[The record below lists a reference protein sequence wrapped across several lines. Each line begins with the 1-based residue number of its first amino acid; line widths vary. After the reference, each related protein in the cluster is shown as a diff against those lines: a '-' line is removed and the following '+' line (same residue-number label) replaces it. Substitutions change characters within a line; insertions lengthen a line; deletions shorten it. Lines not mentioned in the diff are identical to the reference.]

1 MKTVPEPAP
10 TPARPEDGLQHDQR
24 RARRPNT
31 SLRLHRSG
39 SQRWLAGVCGGI
51 AEYVDAAP
59 SLVRALFLLSL
70 IPSIGVTG
78 LGYLVLWW
86 LLPSSSLP

>member
-51 AEYVDAAP
+51 ADYVGMTPTSARLLWIVF
-59 SLVRALFLLSL
+59 SLLPGPLWILYV
-70 IPSIGVTG
+70 
-78 LGYLVLWW
+78 VLWVA
-86 LLPSSSLP
+86 LPEEYT